1 MTLREETQRREAEFL
16 SPYACRS
23 AASRGRQ
30 RGEEACPIRT
40 PFQRDIDRIVY
51 SKAFRRL

>member
-16 SPYACRS
+16 SPYACPS

-30 RGEEACPIRT
+30 RSEEECPIRT
-40 PFQRDIDRIVY
+40 PFQRDIDRIVP
-51 SKAFRRL
+51 KPFAV

>member
-30 RGEEACPIRT
+30 R
-40 PFQRDIDRIVY
+40 
-51 SKAFRRL
+51 S